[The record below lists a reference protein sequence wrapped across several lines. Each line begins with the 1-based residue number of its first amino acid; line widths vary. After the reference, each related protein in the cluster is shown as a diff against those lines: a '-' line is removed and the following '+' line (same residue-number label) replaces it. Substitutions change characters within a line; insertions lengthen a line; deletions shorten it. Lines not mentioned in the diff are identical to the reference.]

1 GVAAVVDV
9 VAAGHGDVD
18 AADVGDV
25 LRRGVAVPD
34 DDGLLVVAAH
44 RGYAVVEQHPP
55 AAAGDRPGEGPV
67 LRGRV
72 AQQRAV
78 GAPQQAADDGAAAAR
93 GGEHLTRRG
102 VVEPL
107 LGVGAPPGE
116 EDEVAVAGGVDRV
129 LEGGEVGPAVGQ

>member
-1 GVAAVVDV
+1 QRRLHVADGRPGERDLDVVPRGPRPVHRREGPGAGVAAVVDV

-93 GGEHLTRRG
+93 G
-102 VVEPL
+102 
-107 LGVGAPPGE
+107 
-116 EDEVAVAGGVDRV
+116 
-129 LEGGEVGPAVGQ
+129 